1 MAKNYI
7 IVGASSGIGAQL
19 AEQLVREGHHVLGL
33 SRTASSAGEHEVYDV
48 MTAGDIHSLPESID
62 GFIYC
67 PGTISLKPF
76 RSMRMEQ
83 FREEMEINFFGAVQT
98 LKQCLKGLKKSENP
112 SVVFFSTVAVQQGM
126 PFHSSISSAKGALEG
141 LTRSLAAEFA
151 PKIRVNCIAPS
162 LVDTPLA
169 SKILNSEERKE
180 ASAKRH
186 PLKRVGEAKD
196 IAAMCKF
203 LLSEEATW
211 ITGQVISVDGGMSS
225 VRV

>member
-1 MAKNYI
+1 MPKNYV
-7 IVGASSGIGAQL
+7 IVGASSGIGAEL
-19 AEQLVREGHHVLGL
+19 ASQLVNEGHQVLGL
-33 SRTASSAGEHEVYDV
+33 SRSVSSAGDHEVYDV
-48 MTAGDIHSLPESID
+48 TESGEIQSLPESID

-76 RSMRMEQ
+76 RSMKMEQ
-83 FREEMEINFFGAVQT
+83 FREEMEINFFGAVKT
-98 LKQCLKGLKKSENP
+98 LKQCLKGLKKANQP

-126 PFHSSISSAKGALEG
+126 PFHSSISSAKAALEG

-169 SKILNSEERKE
+169 SSILNSDDRKE

-203 LLSEEATW
+203 LMSEEASW
-211 ITGQVISVDGGMSS
+211 ITGQVIGVDGGMSRL
-225 VRV
+225 RV